1 MKVHI
6 ITWDG
11 IEYDRVTTTAEIE
24 SYKDRGFIFHGEYGL
39 TFDFRVEIPPYTP
52 INYDENGKINLL
64 LDRIDGLT
72 DNGHIH
78 DETDKIRQYIN
89 KKNE

>member
-11 IEYDRVTTTAEIE
+11 IEYDRETTTTEIE
-24 SYKDRGFIFHGEYGL
+24 SYKDRGFIFYGEHGL

-72 DNGHIH
+72 DNHHIH
-78 DETDKIRQYIN
+78 EEIDKIRKYIN
-89 KKNE
+89 NIK